1 MELEFFN
8 AGGLAIAWP
17 HARMGEVF
25 VIAAVSALDAGLL
38 AAAVVMLGRPRPAR
52 QLLAFLI
59 GGMGSSIIIGLLI
72 VLSLRGSSVLHGL
85 DKSTK
90 AVIGVAAGGLLIFI
104 AIAVAAGHR
113 MQWHPRR
120 TRKRNADHPPRQSL
134 SDRALGHHSLWIAWA
149 AGALYSAPGA
159 EYLAGLALL
168 AKLNAPPAASV
179 AAILGFNVIMFAL
192 IELPLLGLVLIPDRT
207 RSLTEKLNAWMTA
220 HRQTLIVI
228 VAGAGGAYLLIS
240 GLTDLS

>member
-1 MELEFFN
+1 VELELFN
-8 AGGLAIAWP
+8 AGGVAIALP
-17 HARMGEVF
+17 HAGMGEVF

-38 AAAVVMLGRPRPAR
+38 AAAAVILGRPRPAR
-52 QLLAFLI
+52 LLLAYLI
-59 GGMGSSIIIGLLI
+59 GGMGCSIIIGLLI
-72 VLSLRGSSVLHGL
+72 VLSLHGSSVLHGL
-85 DKSTK
+85 DRSTK
-90 AVIGVAAGGLLIFI
+90 AVVGVVAGGLLIFI
-104 AIAVAAGHR
+104 AIAVATGRR

-120 TRKRNADHPPRQSL
+120 TRKHDADHSSRQSVA
-134 SDRALGHHSLWIAWA
+134 DRVLGHDSLWIAWA

-168 AKLNAPPAASV
+168 AKLNAPAAASV

-220 HRQTLIVI
+220 HRQRLIVI